1 MLRIFLL
8 RRGRSLFKMDTR
20 TNGVKVNKL
29 KVGAFLSKKKK
40 IQHTH
45 RASCTHIYCLV
56 SMFYQHQRRRRIFNN
71 KEGGGEI
78 FFLTIFGHLIIFSL
92 KNFLFVSILGSPP
105 SDQCLSFKKKKLRL
119 VMRSIVFHR
128 CDY

>member
-1 MLRIFLL
+1 
-8 RRGRSLFKMDTR
+8 MDTR

-71 KEGGGEI
+71 KEGGGRD
-78 FFLTIFGHLIIFSL
+78 FLLDHFWSSYYIQFEEFSFRVNPWL
-92 KNFLFVSILGSPP
+92 TA
-105 SDQCLSFKKKKLRL
+105 Q
-119 VMRSIVFHR
+119 
-128 CDY
+128 